1 MIVDVVL
8 AALVIFAIAQGFNRG
23 LVPTLFAILGYLG
36 GGILGLLLAK
46 ELSADWNGLISVI
59 GLYLFAIFLGA
70 QVGSWA
76 LARMGSGIRKRALF
90 GPFKFLDSVLGGALA
105 LLQVALLA
113 VVVLKV
119 IEYLPWSLSNNWI
132 DESRIYNYFSRANL
146 LSFQI
151 SDLLK
156 LVSSHLDQLKS

>member
-1 MIVDVVL
+1 L
-8 AALVIFAIAQGFNRG
+8 R
-23 LVPTLFAILGYLG
+23 
-36 GGILGLLLAK
+36 
-46 ELSADWNGLISVI
+46 
-59 GLYLFAIFLGA
+59 
-70 QVGSWA
+70 
-76 LARMGSGIRKRALF
+76 SGIRKRALF

-105 LLQVALLA
+105 LIQVALLA

-132 DESRIYNYFSRANL
+132 NESRIYNYFSGANF